1 MSRDA
6 TAANNVYMPLC
17 YRSDVYYF
25 SNTTSYTQT
34 LAVIGP
40 GQFGYLTGD
49 SQLTKI
55 LHLEVNRFA
64 QLGL

>member
-1 MSRDA
+1 MRGHMEQIRFQTPA
-6 TAANNVYMPLC
+6 T
-17 YRSDVYYF
+17 SH
-25 SNTTSYTQT
+25 SQT